1 MSIDDLHNPASAGI
15 SFSHRKGDRPA
26 WQSILDTVLIGLQQL
41 QSYPLPED
49 VRGQLE
55 ETLEKARQLPELL
68 SIESEHLRL
77 AALYRVSH
85 SLGNTL
91 NLDEVLNQVMDA
103 VIHLTGAERGFLMLL
118 DSDTQE
124 LHLRAARNVE
134 HETLQRKDAVSRTVL
149 DMVLR
154 SGEAVLTTDAQSD
167 PRFARQESVMLH
179 SLHSIMC
186 VPLRSRGELIGVIYV
201 DNRISVGVFTN
212 EDLNLLN
219 AFASQAAIAIENA
232 RLYAR
237 TDEALNQRLA
247 ELETLTQIDRDLNA
261 RLDFDYIMEI
271 TRNWALRGTQ
281 ASQAWVIL
289 AENEHGKLQI
299 TAGPPDEYPAPLSM
313 PDFEGQLSAREVAQ
327 DKGQVI
333 LSAPIYHSGKLAGM
347 IAVQKSG
354 ANFEQERLFL
364 TRLAARSAN
373 AIENARLYEAVQQ
386 ANQEKTRFI
395 SVVSH
400 ELRVPMTS
408 IRGYTDLLR
417 QQAVGPV
424 NDQQRNFLET
434 IRSNVDR
441 MAALVS
447 DLSDISRI
455 ESGRLRLEPSWISI
469 PKQLE
474 DTLLSLRPKLDE
486 KGHTLVTEL
495 EESLP
500 QIYADP
506 NRVIQILTNLI
517 SNACKYT
524 PPGGIIRIR
533 ANRQGGQVYVEVQD
547 SGIGIAPQDQQ
558 RLFEQFFRSDD
569 RAVREE
575 QGWGLGLNVT
585 KRLVELMQGQIG
597 FWSET
602 GKGSTFWFTL
612 PIQGEAL

>member
-1 MSIDDLHNPASAGI
+1 MNADELRNLSPSGPSLRARRSEKP
-15 SFSHRKGDRPA
+15 P
-26 WQSILDTVLIGLQQL
+26 WQTVMETMLVSLQQL
-41 QSYPLPED
+41 QSYSLPED
-49 VRGQLE
+49 VRAQLE
-55 ETLEKARQLPELL
+55 ATVEKARQLPQLL
-68 SIESEHLRL
+68 SNETEQLRL

-103 VIHLTGAERGFLMLL
+103 VIDLTGAERGFLMLL
-118 DSDTQE
+118 DTDTHE
-124 LHLRAARNVE
+124 LHLRAARDFE

-149 DMVLR
+149 EMVVQ
-154 SGEAVLTTDAQSD
+154 SGNPVLTTDAQSD

-201 DNRISVGVFTN
+201 DNRIVAGVFTN

-237 TDEALNQRLA
+237 TDQALTQRLA

-281 ASQAWVIL
+281 ASQAWIAL
-289 AENEHGKLQI
+289 GQPENGKLQI
-299 TAGPPDEYPAPLSM
+299 VAGPPDEFPAPLLM
-313 PDFEGQLSAREVAQ
+313 PDFDGELTAVEIAQPHGQTLLA
-327 DKGQVI
+327 
-333 LSAPIYHSGKLAGM
+333 APIFHGGKLAGM
-347 IAVQKSG
+347 IVVQKG
-354 ANFEQERLFL
+354 GVMEHERLFL
-364 TRLAARSAN
+364 TRLAARAAN

-400 ELRVPMTS
+400 ELRIPMTS

-424 NDQQRNFLET
+424 NDQQRTFLET

-441 MAALVS
+441 MSALVS
-447 DLSDISRI
+447 DLADISRI
-455 ESGRLRLEPSWISI
+455 ESGRLRLEPAWISVQ
-469 PKQLE
+469 KQVE
-474 DTLLSLRPKLDE
+474 ETAFSLKPKLDE
-486 KGHTLVTEL
+486 KKHTLIL
-495 EESLP
+495 EIEKDLP
-500 QIYADP
+500 SIYADP
-506 NRVIQILTNLI
+506 HRLGQVLTNLL

-524 PPGGIIRIR
+524 PPEGILQIRCF
-533 ANRQGGQVYVEVQD
+533 RQGDQVTIEVHD
-547 SGIGIAPQDQQ
+547 NGIGIQPEDQK
-558 RLFEQFFRSDD
+558 RLFEQFFRAEDQ
-569 RAVREE
+569 AVRQE

-597 FWSET
+597 FSSQVGE
-602 GKGSTFWFTL
+602 GSTFWFTL
-612 PIQGEAL
+612 PIQGEMT